1 MLLITE
7 INASFLHIFGKIVK
21 GSTDVA
27 SVTVL
32 KAVRIIQING
42 TSIVMDTMI
51 SMTCIKIVVNFFFVS
66 IGYTLFTTELS
77 NRPIDGNPSHD
88 RDNSTLL
95 FASIYIED
103 SLKCTSHNP
112 CFLFGAKLNHESHK
126 GRTQTYA
133 ERRKIGS

>member
-66 IGYTLFTTELS
+66 ILS
-77 NRPIDGNPSHD
+77 MVNPPFLVVEYPFLLTDHLEYCQDHGDNKKYYYDRSAVSHVLIDKCI
-88 RDNSTLL
+88 
-95 FASIYIED
+95 FIEQV
-103 SLKCTSHNP
+103 N
-112 CFLFGAKLNHESHK
+112 
-126 GRTQTYA
+126 Q
-133 ERRKIGS
+133 

>member
-7 INASFLHIFGKIVK
+7 INASFLHIFGKMVK

-51 SMTCIKIVVNFFFVS
+51 SMTCIKIVVNFFLFPYYPWLIPFLVVEYPFLLTDHLEYCQDHGDNKKYYYDRSAVS
-66 IGYTLFTTELS
+66 HVL
-77 NRPIDGNPSHD
+77 IDKCI
-88 RDNSTLL
+88 
-95 FASIYIED
+95 FIEQV
-103 SLKCTSHNP
+103 N
-112 CFLFGAKLNHESHK
+112 
-126 GRTQTYA
+126 Q
-133 ERRKIGS
+133 

>member
-7 INASFLHIFGKIVK
+7 INASFLHIFGKMVK

-66 IGYTLFTTELS
+66 ILS
-77 NRPIDGNPSHD
+77 MVNPP
-88 RDNSTLL
+88 
-95 FASIYIED
+95 F
-103 SLKCTSHNP
+103 
-112 CFLFGAKLNHESHK
+112 
-126 GRTQTYA
+126 
-133 ERRKIGS
+133 

>member
-7 INASFLHIFGKIVK
+7 INASFLHILGKMVK

-27 SVTVL
+27 SVTDL

-66 IGYTLFTTELS
+66 ILS
-77 NRPIDGNPSHD
+77 MVNPP
-88 RDNSTLL
+88 
-95 FASIYIED
+95 F
-103 SLKCTSHNP
+103 
-112 CFLFGAKLNHESHK
+112 
-126 GRTQTYA
+126 
-133 ERRKIGS
+133 

>member
-7 INASFLHIFGKIVK
+7 INASFLHIFGKMVK

-66 IGYTLFTTELS
+66 ILS
-77 NRPIDGNPSHD
+77 MVNPPFLVVEYPFLLTDHLEYCQDHGDNKKYYYDRSAVSHVLIDKCI
-88 RDNSTLL
+88 
-95 FASIYIED
+95 FIEQV
-103 SLKCTSHNP
+103 N
-112 CFLFGAKLNHESHK
+112 
-126 GRTQTYA
+126 Q
-133 ERRKIGS
+133 

>member
-7 INASFLHIFGKIVK
+7 INASFLHIFGKMVK

-66 IGYTLFTTELS
+66 ILS
-77 NRPIDGNPSHD
+77 MVNPPFLVVEYPFLLTDHLEYCQDHGDNKKYYYDRSAVSHVLIDKCI
-88 RDNSTLL
+88 
-95 FASIYIED
+95 FIEQI
-103 SLKCTSHNP
+103 N
-112 CFLFGAKLNHESHK
+112 
-126 GRTQTYA
+126 Q
-133 ERRKIGS
+133 